1 MTLYSSDQLTGEP
14 PRESRKR
21 LLRCSDVVGPLWERR
36 ARCCPKPKPSWKQP
50 HRYEQY
56 RWKHG
61 KRCDKPKSAA
71 HKARFATLSLEER
84 QGMLGQI
91 VSEACRER
99 LLAANAGKGVSPEQ
113 RAKIAAWM
121 RRAWDRQ
128 RQRVQEAPS
137 DIADSA
143 EHVRRRSQIHR
154 T

>member
-1 MTLYSSDQLTGEP
+1 
-14 PRESRKR
+14 
-21 LLRCSDVVGPLWERR
+21 
-36 ARCCPKPKPSWKQP
+36 
-50 HRYEQY
+50 
-56 RWKHG
+56 
-61 KRCDKPKSAA
+61 
-71 HKARFATLSLEER
+71 
-84 QGMLGQI
+84 MLGQI

-128 RQRVQEAPS
+128 CQRVQEAPS

-154 T
+154 TWDVVKRCGDYRDLTELPTRRSDKECGIRQYVTRREMS